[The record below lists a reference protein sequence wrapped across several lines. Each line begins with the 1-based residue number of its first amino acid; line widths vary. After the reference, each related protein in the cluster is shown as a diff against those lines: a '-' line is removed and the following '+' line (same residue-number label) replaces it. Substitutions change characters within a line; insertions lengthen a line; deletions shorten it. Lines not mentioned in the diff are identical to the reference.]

1 MTRSEQAQALRDSK
15 EPHYNCCQ
23 SVLIPFC
30 EVCGISE
37 EAALRMGEN
46 FGSGMRHGGTCGA
59 VSGALMALGLAGKGA
74 PETKLFIKQFREA
87 FGRTTCDELLAQND
101 GAGVPRKQGCD
112 GMVVWAVEEVER
124 LLDWHNQSHGQ

>member
-59 VSGALMALGLAGKGA
+59 ISGALMALGLAGKGA
-74 PETKLFIKQFREA
+74 PETKQAGLRRYGGL
-87 FGRTTCDELLAQND
+87 GRGRGGAAAGLAQPSLICTGSTWT
-101 GAGVPRKQGCD
+101 GARKS
-112 GMVVWAVEEVER
+112 R
-124 LLDWHNQSHGQ
+124 P